1 LSEES
6 AILRFPAVLLR
17 NSTERPE
24 AVDKGSIVIGG
35 YTAES
40 LTQSIALAI
49 DFFDGKDHRPADY
62 FDEDVSAKVVRII
75 QGYTIIVNEIIW
87 RKYD

>member
-1 LSEES
+1 
-6 AILRFPAVLLR
+6 LRFPAVLLR

-40 LTQSIALAI
+40 LAQSIALAI
-49 DFFDGKDHRPADY
+49 AFFDGKDHRPADY
-62 FDEDVSAKVVRII
+62 VDADVSSKVVKII
-75 QGYTIIVNEIIW
+75 QGYTSIINKVIW
-87 RKYD
+87 NK